1 MSLVSGILMCM
12 LLLLSSSARSG
23 EAGLEGAHLTYQEK
37 YASSA
42 EGIYRDGETLF
53 VITEIPWGKGTT
65 NTLLAKAMLRGK
77 EQLQDYVVEH
87 LLDKAKKPQPS
98 LLKTAFPQ
106 SILFGR
112 ESVPG
117 LGLPAFD
124 IHINIRVLEDKAF
137 KDQKYRYAI
146 ALLLGDL
153 KENIPV
159 GLYGEPS
166 QEEIITA
173 MKKTWAMRK
182 KNDTLTELCRSFGL
196 IEDLLRID
204 LSEQESNPRELPKGV
219 PPRSPSTV
227 SPMTIAWERSG
238 HADFSVMNTV
248 LSQEYRTA
256 SQLYDKGMELPRII
270 TLASRSVELAPA
282 NASAWLLLGQALFA
296 DNQGSAAIPFL
307 VQSLRINP
315 ENADTRA
322 FLAMAYLESEQPDL
336 AKGMAASV
344 FFACRDES
352 AWSMG
357 KATEILKNL
366 QK

>member
-1 MSLVSGILMCM
+1 MSLVSGIFMCM
-12 LLLLSSSARSG
+12 LFLFSSSALSG
-23 EAGLEGAHLTYQEK
+23 EGGLEGAHLIYQEK
-37 YASSA
+37 YASMA

-77 EQLQDYVVEH
+77 ESLQDYVVEH
-87 LLDKAKKPQPS
+87 LLDKTKKPHPC

-112 ESVPG
+112 ESIPG

-124 IHINIRVLEDKAF
+124 IHVNMRVLEDKAF
-137 KDQKYRYAI
+137 KEQKYRYAI
-146 ALLLGDL
+146 AMLLSDL

-166 QEEIITA
+166 QEEIIAA

-182 KNDTLTELCRSFGL
+182 KNETLTELCRSFGL

-204 LSEQESNPRELPKGV
+204 FTVQESNTRELPKGI
-219 PPRSPSTV
+219 PSRSPNTV

-238 HADFSVMNTV
+238 HADFSVMNAV
-248 LSQEYRTA
+248 LPQEYRTA
-256 SQLYDKGMELPRII
+256 SQLYDKGKELPRII

-282 NASAWLLLGQALFA
+282 NASTWLLLGQALFA
-296 DNQGSAAIPFL
+296 DGQAAAAIPFL
-307 VQSLRINP
+307 AQSLWIDP

-322 FLAMAYLESEQPDL
+322 FLAMAYQRNGQKDE
-336 AKGMAASV
+336 AKGMAASI
-344 FFACRDES
+344 FFACNNES
-352 AWSMG
+352 EWG
-357 KATEILKNL
+357 IKKAVELL
-366 QK
+366 SE